1 MAGKDGKDT
10 VLRFTAEDSAGS
22 NAPGAAGK
30 LRYEASP
37 GEIARQKL
45 RFEKADVGEV
55 SVATRTEAKRAARKA
70 EHAARAGN
78 DAADAAKKASDVA
91 IQNAQA
97 AQSGSHAAQNAAAA
111 SAGVVSSAI
120 HHTVRNRSDG
130 NTGVEA
136 AESSGQ
142 AAEDTARA
150 VRRSLYAS
158 KLKHEGES
166 EKLNRRTDSSDAEV
180 LRQRQLSGDKDP
192 ASNPLSRWMQKQR
205 LKREYAKA
213 KRAAESAGTASA
225 AGQASAAGAVFS
237 GGAAAKTERRGQEV
251 LSNLREQFTE
261 KKNGWKAALGCCLVA
276 ILILLQFDTGS
287 LVGGGAFSIVSLT
300 SWQSEDTALTKAD
313 AYYTKLEAQLQ
324 KKINRTES
332 TYSGSDE
339 YSYSLAE
346 IGHDPVVLTS
356 YLSAKYGDFTFRQVK
371 SELEELFALQYSLDV
386 TEAGETRTETKT
398 VQAGDYIGEVVTSAY
413 CSCSICCGIW
423 TGGTT
428 ASGVYPSASHTLAVD
443 ASDPI
448 VPIGTQV
455 IMNGV
460 LYTVEDT
467 GNLNANGVDF
477 DVFYDSHEAA
487 LAHGHQTWDAYYA
500 GGDGEEVEVT
510 ITETLD
516 VCEVTLTTTDLEEV
530 VAARMDEDE
539 AGLYAIYLQTGGN
552 RVFFGSPL
560 DYNWH
565 LSITGTY
572 GWRCSGTSVTEADT
586 LDVGA
591 AEGTTVL
598 SVMDGTVKSA
608 ARGKV
613 SLSDGNGSIVT
624 LSGLTGISVSARDEV
639 TLGQEIAE
647 VGSSGTLSISYS
659 YDGTELNPYF
669 YLDTGEGSVY
679 GGDVDA
685 TGNAALLIQKAY
697 QYLGVPYVWGGDSP
711 SGFDCSGFVSY
722 CINNCGAGWNIG
734 RCDCNS
740 LLSICTRISASEAQ
754 PGDLV
759 FFQGTYSTSGAS
771 HVGIYLGDGKMI
783 HAGSPVQVT
792 DMTTSYYQQHFYT
805 FGRLPGM

>member
-22 NAPGAAGK
+22 NAPDAAGK

-37 GEIARQKL
+37 GETARQKL
-45 RFEKADVGEV
+45 RFEKADVGEI
-55 SVATRTEAKRAARKA
+55 SVATRAEAKRAARKA

-78 DAADAAKKASDVA
+78 DAADALQKAADTTV
-91 IQNAQA
+91 QNAQA
-97 AQSGSHAAQNAAAA
+97 VQSGSHAAQDAAAA
-111 SAGVVSSAI
+111 SAGAVSSAI
-120 HHTVRNRSDG
+120 HYTVRNRSDG

-136 AESSGQ
+136 AESSEQ
-142 AAEDTARA
+142 AAEDTART

-158 KLKHEGES
+158 KLKRGGES
-166 EKLNRRTDSSDAEV
+166 EKLNHRSDSSDAEV
-180 LRQRQLSGDKDP
+180 LRQRHLSGDKDP

-213 KRAAESAGTASA
+213 KRAAETAEAASA
-225 AGQASAAGAVFS
+225 AGQASAAEAVIS
-237 GGAAAKTERRGQEV
+237 GGTAAKTERRGQEV
-251 LSNLREQFTE
+251 LSNLQEQFTE
-261 KKNGWKAALGCCLVA
+261 KKNGWKAAIGCCLVA
-276 ILILLQFDTGS
+276 VLILLQFHTGS

-332 TYSGSDE
+332 THSGSDE
-339 YSYSLAE
+339 YSYSLSE

-413 CSCSICCGIW
+413 CSCSICCGKW
-423 TGGTT
+423 AGGTT
-428 ASGVYPSASHTLAVD
+428 ASGVYPTASHTLAVD

-455 IMNGV
+455 MMNGI

-477 DVFYDSHEAA
+477 DVYYDSHEAA

-510 ITETLD
+510 ITETVD

-552 RVFFGSPL
+552 RVFFRSPL

-572 GWRCSGTSVTEADT
+572 GWRCSGTSVSEADT

-624 LSGLTGISVSARDEV
+624 LSGLTGISVSAGDEV

-669 YLDTGEGSVY
+669 YLDTGEGSIY
-679 GGDVDA
+679 GSDVDA

-722 CINNCGAGWNIG
+722 CINNCGAGWDVG
-734 RCDCNS
+734 RCDCNG
-740 LLSICTRISASEAQ
+740 LLSICTTISASEAQ

-771 HVGIYLGDGKMI
+771 HVAIYLGDGKII

-792 DMTTSYYQQHFYT
+792 DMTTSYYQQHFYC
-805 FGRLPGM
+805 FGRLS